1 METQAERTG
10 GEAQPESTNRHG
22 YRDPM
27 NPIDDC
33 QRAVDG
39 FRSVAHGMTRADLDR
54 RTPCTDW
61 DVRALL
67 SHVVGIYDAA
77 TRALGGERVDLA
89 AASTP
94 IGDDPS
100 AEVDDAAERMMA
112 AWREP
117 GALDRTLST
126 TVREMPAALAIRV
139 VIGDSL
145 LHGWDLASALGRPY
159 EMPDDVATAQFEMMQ
174 QYYDPAARGPGR
186 GFDLAVE
193 WPESAPV
200 QERLV
205 ALSGRR
211 PA

>member
-1 METQAERTG
+1 M
-10 GEAQPESTNRHG
+10 S
-22 YRDPM
+22 
-27 NPIDDC
+27 PIDDC

-39 FRSVAHGMTRADLDR
+39 FRRVAQGVDDGDLDR
-54 RTPCTDW
+54 RTPCSEW
-61 DVRALL
+61 DVRTLL

-77 TRALGGERVDLA
+77 TRALHGEKIDLGN
-89 AASTP
+89 ASTP
-94 IGDDPS
+94 IGDDPP
-100 AEVDDAAERMMA
+100 AQVDAAAERMMA

-126 TVREMPAALAIRV
+126 TIRDMPAALGIRV

-159 EMPDDVATAQFEMMQ
+159 EMPDDLAAAQFEMMQ
-174 QYYDPAARGPGR
+174 QFYDPAARGPDR
-186 GFDLAVE
+186 GFDVAVN

-211 PA
+211 PR

>member
-1 METQAERTG
+1 M
-10 GEAQPESTNRHG
+10 S
-22 YRDPM
+22 
-27 NPIDDC
+27 PIDDC

-39 FRSVAHGMTRADLDR
+39 FVRVAQDVDASDLDR
-54 RTPCTDW
+54 QTPCSEW
-61 DVRALL
+61 DVRTLL

-77 TRALGGERVDLA
+77 TRALHGEKINLGN
-89 AASTP
+89 ASSP
-94 IGDDPS
+94 LGDDPS
-100 AEVDDAAERMMA
+100 AQLNDAADRMMA

-126 TVREMPAALAIRV
+126 NVRDMPAALGIRI

-145 LHGWDLASALGRPY
+145 LHGWDLATALGRPY
-159 EMPDDVATAQFEMMQ
+159 EMPGDLATAQFEMMQ

-186 GFDLAVE
+186 GFELAVE

-211 PA
+211 PD